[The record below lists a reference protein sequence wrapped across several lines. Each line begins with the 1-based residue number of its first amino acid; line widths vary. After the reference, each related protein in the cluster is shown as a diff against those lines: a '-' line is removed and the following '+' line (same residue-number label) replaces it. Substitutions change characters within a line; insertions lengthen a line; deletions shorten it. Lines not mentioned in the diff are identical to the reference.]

1 MPTTSMCIF
10 THGKF
15 LGWGS
20 IEASTQCAGKKK
32 GEKLRLFMISVCFFV
47 VKFLFG
53 CNFRNIIN
61 SPQAKLKR
69 WNTNGNFNLQHKKSK
84 TFE

>member
-20 IEASTQCAGKKK
+20 IEASTQSAGKKK
-32 GEKLRLFMISVCFFV
+32 GENCDFFC
-47 VKFLFG
+47 FLFVSLLLS
-53 CNFRNIIN
+53 FYLVAISEI
-61 SPQAKLKR
+61 
-69 WNTNGNFNLQHKKSK
+69 
-84 TFE
+84 